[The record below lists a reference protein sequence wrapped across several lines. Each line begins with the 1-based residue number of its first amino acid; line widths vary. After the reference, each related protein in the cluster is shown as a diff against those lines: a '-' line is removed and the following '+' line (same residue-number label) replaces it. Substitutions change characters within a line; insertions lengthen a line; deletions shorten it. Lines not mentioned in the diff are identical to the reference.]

1 MISIRSKMTVDKTAL
16 KKMIDSAKK
25 NDLMVVMATSLD
37 KNSQRKVRSELE
49 RFMRKSGEYIIF
61 VVSR

>member
-1 MISIRSKMTVDKTAL
+1 MTVDKTVL
-16 KKMIDSAKK
+16 KKIIDSAKP
-25 NDLMVVMATSLD
+25 NDLLVATVSSLD

-49 RFMRKSGEYIIF
+49 KFMSKSGEYIVF

>member
-1 MISIRSKMTVDKTAL
+1 MTVDKTVL
-16 KKMIDSAKK
+16 KKMIDSAKP
-25 NDLMVVMATSLD
+25 NDLMIATVSSLD

-49 RFMRKSGEYIIF
+49 KFMSKSGEYIVF